1 MNILKGLHVLNRK
14 DVFLLNRLEQ
24 LKENRCAIT
33 VWDLCCK
40 DEEFRK
46 IPNKQKISNGD
57 VNHIESSNASKLLIE
72 SALMEMFGCVKGKSR
87 VNRRRHLRTG
97 TRRLKELG

>member
-24 LKENRCAIT
+24 LKENQCAIT

-40 DEEFRK
+40 GEEFRK

-97 TRRLKELG
+97 TRR